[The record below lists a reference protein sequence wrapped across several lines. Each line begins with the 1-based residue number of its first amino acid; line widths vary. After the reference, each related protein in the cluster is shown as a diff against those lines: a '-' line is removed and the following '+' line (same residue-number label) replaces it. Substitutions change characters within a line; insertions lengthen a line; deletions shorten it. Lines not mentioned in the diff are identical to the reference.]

1 MKKLASFVIVILF
14 AFTLSAF
21 VGCGQIPAQS
31 GSQSSNTVPM
41 QRDSSAPGE
50 RISVID
56 VGKGDCILLQAGA
69 SAALIDAGYDDT
81 SDEVL
86 SYLRESNVDHLK
98 FLVITHY
105 DKDHI
110 GDVRALGEQLNI
122 DMVYLPGYEGADKN
136 YRSLMTAIDKAGLP
150 TQSVDEELSL
160 DLGGAEFRILPSR
173 VEYVADAGDGE
184 GNDNDCSLVAT
195 LRNGGD
201 SYLFAGDLE
210 EEGIEAYLDERLGNF
225 DVLKVPHHGRKA
237 SNTEDFLADVQP
249 KIAIITDSYDDPA
262 SKKTLK
268 MLDKAGADVHRT
280 GESGTIVIDG
290 DGAGKYA
297 VSHI

>member
-1 MKKLASFVIVILF
+1 
-14 AFTLSAF
+14 
-21 VGCGQIPAQS
+21 
-31 GSQSSNTVPM
+31 M

-56 VGKGDCILLQAGA
+56 VGKGDCILLQVGS
-69 SAALIDAGYDDT
+69 SAALVDAGYDDT
-81 SDEVL
+81 SDEIL

-110 GDVRALGEQLNI
+110 GDVRALGEQLDI
-122 DMVYLPGYEGADKN
+122 GMVYLPGYEGADKN

-150 TQSVDEELSL
+150 TQSVEKELSL

-184 GNDNDCSLVAT
+184 GNDNDCSLVTT
-195 LRNGGD
+195 LRNSGD

-210 EEGIEAYLDERLGNF
+210 EEGIEAYLDERLGHF
-225 DVLKVPHHGRKA
+225 DVLKVSHHGRKA

-249 KIAIITDSYDDPA
+249 KIAVITDSYDDPA

-280 GESGTIVIDG
+280 GESGTIVIEG